1 MHIDSLPELT
11 MPADLLAISP
21 LTEQTFEWPPTSSF
35 RAYGHIRQPDPRLRP
50 AMNGNMDVIVN
61 RMPNAI
67 SIPAKAVFTR
77 NGKPIVYVAE
87 KGAYRAVEVEL
98 LARNPDE
105 VAVKGIPAG
114 AMVTLVE
121 PKQEGKPDTQKDE
134 EMMRKIV
141 IGTGVAALVLA
152 LLAWGGSRLMKAVS
166 PSSASRLP
174 VTRVKR
180 GDVTITVTAK
190 GELAGGHTEMLSAP
204 MTGGGDMAITYL
216 REPGELVA
224 AGDVVV
230 KFDTTEQEY
239 KLKEA
244 EADLAEAEQQVIQ
257 TQADNQAKEEETRY
271 ALLQAKTD
279 VRTAELEARRN
290 PILADIVARENT
302 LALEAAKDHLRQ
314 LEHDAANRQ
323 ATSAAAVAIQ
333 EAARN
338 KAKVK
343 AETARQNIEN
353 MVLKA
358 KAGGYVSIMPNTNAN
373 FFMTGMHVSEP
384 ASGRHGERGHGG
396 GADSGFEELG
406 SDGQHRRTGSRP
418 PVGGP
423 EGAGGD
429 RGAAG
434 QIFQRHSEG
443 DRRHG
448 RARSGTAISTARSRW
463 TSQPRACGRA

>member
-1 MHIDSLPELT
+1 M
-11 MPADLLAISP
+11 
-21 LTEQTFEWPPTSSF
+21 
-35 RAYGHIRQPDPRLRP
+35 
-50 AMNGNMDVIVN
+50 
-61 RMPNAI
+61 
-67 SIPAKAVFTR
+67 TR
-77 NGKPIVYVAE
+77 
-87 KGAYRAVEVEL
+87 R
-98 LARNPDE
+98 
-105 VAVKGIPAG
+105 
-114 AMVTLVE
+114 
-121 PKQEGKPDTQKDE
+121 
-134 EMMRKIV
+134 IV
-141 IGTGVAALVLA
+141 IGLCAAVLVLA
-152 LLAWGGSRLMKAVS
+152 LVAWGGSRLMKTMS
-166 PSSASRLP
+166 PASASRLP
-174 VTRVKR
+174 VTQVRR
-180 GDVTITVTAK
+180 GDVTITVSAK
-190 GELAGGHTEMLSAP
+190 GELSGGHTEMLSAP

-216 REPGELVA
+216 REGGEPVA

-244 EADLAEAEQQVIQ
+244 EADLAEAEQHVIQ

-358 KAGGYVSIMPNTNAN
+358 KAGGYVSVMPNTNTN
-373 FFMTGMHVSEP
+373 IFITGMQFPTLQVGDTVRAGMTVAEIP
-384 ASGRHGERGHGG
+384 DLQNWEVTAKIGELDRGHLSVGQKVQVAIVALPGQSFNGTIKDIGG
-396 GADSGFEELG
+396 TIGALWDRHCDCKIALEQVSPGMRPGMSSNIVITTGTLPNSLWVPSQALFESDSRTFVYLETPSGFTPHDVKLVRRSESQVVLTGLREGQVVALANPEMEQQNTQGNAQSKG
-406 SDGQHRRTGSRP
+406 S
-418 PVGGP
+418 
-423 EGAGGD
+423 AMK
-429 RGAAG
+429 
-434 QIFQRHSEG
+434 
-443 DRRHG
+443 
-448 RARSGTAISTARSRW
+448 AISR
-463 TSQPRACGRA
+463 

>member
-1 MHIDSLPELT
+1 MT
-11 MPADLLAISP
+11 
-21 LTEQTFEWPPTSSF
+21 
-35 RAYGHIRQPDPRLRP
+35 
-50 AMNGNMDVIVN
+50 
-61 RMPNAI
+61 
-67 SIPAKAVFTR
+67 
-77 NGKPIVYVAE
+77 
-87 KGAYRAVEVEL
+87 
-98 LARNPDE
+98 
-105 VAVKGIPAG
+105 
-114 AMVTLVE
+114 
-121 PKQEGKPDTQKDE
+121 
-134 EMMRKIV
+134 RKIA
-141 IGTGVAALVLA
+141 IGVAVAALALA

-166 PSSASRLP
+166 PASASASRLP
-174 VTRVKR
+174 VTQVKR

-190 GELAGGHTEMLSAP
+190 GELAGGNTEKLSAP
-204 MTGGGDMAITYL
+204 MTGGGDMAITFL
-216 REPGELVA
+216 RGPGETVN

-230 KFDTTEQEY
+230 KFDTTEQEF

-271 ALLQAKTD
+271 ALLQAKMD

-358 KAGGYVSIMPNTNAN
+358 KAGGYVSVMQNTNGN
-373 FFMTGMHVSEP
+373 FMFYGMQMPALQVGDTVNAGMTVAQIPDLRNWEVT
-384 ASGRHGERGHGG
+384 ASIGELDRGHLSVGQKVQVAIVALPGKSFNGTLKDIGG
-396 GADSGFEELG
+396 TVGAFWNRHFDCKIALEQVAPGMRPGMSSNIVITTGTLPNSLWLPSQALFESDGRTFVYLETSSGFTPRDVKLVRRSESQVVLTGVREGQVVAMANPSEVNQNAQSNAQGKG
-406 SDGQHRRTGSRP
+406 S
-418 PVGGP
+418 
-423 EGAGGD
+423 AMK
-429 RGAAG
+429 AL
-434 QIFQRHSEG
+434 
-443 DRRHG
+443 
-448 RARSGTAISTARSRW
+448 
-463 TSQPRACGRA
+463 SQ

>member
-1 MHIDSLPELT
+1 M
-11 MPADLLAISP
+11 
-21 LTEQTFEWPPTSSF
+21 
-35 RAYGHIRQPDPRLRP
+35 
-50 AMNGNMDVIVN
+50 
-61 RMPNAI
+61 
-67 SIPAKAVFTR
+67 
-77 NGKPIVYVAE
+77 
-87 KGAYRAVEVEL
+87 
-98 LARNPDE
+98 
-105 VAVKGIPAG
+105 
-114 AMVTLVE
+114 
-121 PKQEGKPDTQKDE
+121 
-134 EMMRKIV
+134 
-141 IGTGVAALVLA
+141 
-152 LLAWGGSRLMKAVS
+152 
-166 PSSASRLP
+166 
-174 VTRVKR
+174 
-180 GDVTITVTAK
+180 ITVSAK
-190 GELAGGHTEMLSAP
+190 GELSGGHTEMLSAP

-216 REPGELVA
+216 REPGEAVA

-271 ALLQAKTD
+271 SLLQAKTD

-338 KAKVK
+338 KAKVQ

-358 KAGGYVSIMPNTNAN
+358 KAARLCQRHAEHQLQLL
-373 FFMTGMHVSEP
+373 HVRHAVP
-384 ASGRHGERGHGG
+384 RLAGGRHGKRRHGG
-396 GADSGFEELG
+396 GADSRFEELG
-406 SDGQHRRTGSRP
+406 SDRQHRRTGPRP
-418 PVGGP
+418 FIGGA
-423 EGAGGD
+423 EGSGGH

-434 QIFQRHSEG
+434 QVFQRDRQG
-443 DRRHG
+443 NRRHRG
-448 RARSGTAISTARSRW
+448 RILESPFRLQNRAGRIRG
-463 TSQPRACGRA
+463 RACGRA

>member
-1 MHIDSLPELT
+1 MK
-11 MPADLLAISP
+11 
-21 LTEQTFEWPPTSSF
+21 
-35 RAYGHIRQPDPRLRP
+35 RK
-50 AMNGNMDVIVN
+50 V
-61 RMPNAI
+61 
-67 SIPAKAVFTR
+67 
-77 NGKPIVYVAE
+77 PI
-87 KGAYRAVEVEL
+87 
-98 LARNPDE
+98 
-105 VAVKGIPAG
+105 GI
-114 AMVTLVE
+114 
-121 PKQEGKPDTQKDE
+121 
-134 EMMRKIV
+134 
-141 IGTGVAALVLA
+141 GVAALVLA

-166 PSSASRLP
+166 PAAASRLP
-174 VTRVKR
+174 VTQVKR
-180 GDVTITVTAK
+180 GDVTITVSAK
-190 GELAGGHTEMLSAP
+190 GELSGGHTEMLSAP
-204 MTGGGDMAITYL
+204 MTGGGDIAITYM
-216 REPGELVA
+216 REPGEMVA

-271 ALLQAKTD
+271 SLLQAKTD

-358 KAGGYVSIMPNTNAN
+358 KGPGYVNIMQNTNCN
-373 FFMTGMHVSEP
+373 FCMYGMLFP
-384 ASGRHGERGHGG
+384 ALQVGDTVNAGMVVAQIPDLKNWEVTASIGELDRGHLSAGQKVQVAIVALPGKSLNGTVKEIGG
-396 GADSGFEELG
+396 TIGAFWNRHFDCKIALDDVSPGMRPGMSSNIIITTGTLPNSLWVPSQALFESDGRTFVYQQTPSGFTPHDVKLVRRSESQVVLTGLREGQVVALANPEMENQNAQAKG
-406 SDGQHRRTGSRP
+406 SAMKALSR
-418 PVGGP
+418 
-423 EGAGGD
+423 
-429 RGAAG
+429 
-434 QIFQRHSEG
+434 
-443 DRRHG
+443 
-448 RARSGTAISTARSRW
+448 
-463 TSQPRACGRA
+463 

>member
-1 MHIDSLPELT
+1 M
-11 MPADLLAISP
+11 
-21 LTEQTFEWPPTSSF
+21 
-35 RAYGHIRQPDPRLRP
+35 
-50 AMNGNMDVIVN
+50 
-61 RMPNAI
+61 
-67 SIPAKAVFTR
+67 TR
-77 NGKPIVYVAE
+77 KKI
-87 KGAYRAVEVEL
+87 
-98 LARNPDE
+98 
-105 VAVKGIPAG
+105 AG
-114 AMVTLVE
+114 ACA
-121 PKQEGKPDTQKDE
+121 
-134 EMMRKIV
+134 
-141 IGTGVAALVLA
+141 AALALPLLG
-152 LLAWGGSRLMKAVS
+152 LLAWGGARLLKAVS
-166 PSSASRLP
+166 PASVSASHLP
-174 VTRVKR
+174 VTQVKR
-180 GDVTITVTAK
+180 GDVTITVAAK
-190 GELAGGHTEMLSAP
+190 GALSGGHTEMLAAP

-216 REPGELVA
+216 REPGEQVG

-358 KAGGYVSIMPNTNAN
+358 KAGGYVSVMQNTGGN
-373 FFMTGMHVSEP
+373 FFMYGMQLP
-384 ASGRHGERGHGG
+384 ALQMGDTVRAGMTVAQIPDLKNWEVTASIGELDRGHLSVGQKVEVAIVALPGKSFHGTIKEIGG
-396 GADSGFEELG
+396 TIGAFWNRHFDCKIGLEQVAPGMRPGMSSNIVITTGTLPNSLWVPSQALFE
-406 SDGQHRRTGSRP
+406 SDGRTFVYLETPTGFTPRDVKLVRRSESQVVLTGIREGQVVAMANPELEHQNAQTSSGAMKALSR
-418 PVGGP
+418 
-423 EGAGGD
+423 
-429 RGAAG
+429 
-434 QIFQRHSEG
+434 
-443 DRRHG
+443 
-448 RARSGTAISTARSRW
+448 
-463 TSQPRACGRA
+463 